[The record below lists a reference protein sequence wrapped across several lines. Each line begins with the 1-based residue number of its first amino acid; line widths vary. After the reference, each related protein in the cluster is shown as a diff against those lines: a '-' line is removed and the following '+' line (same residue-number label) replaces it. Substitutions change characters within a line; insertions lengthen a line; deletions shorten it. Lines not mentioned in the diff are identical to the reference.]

1 MRSGRNS
8 KRAFVILNPAA
19 GRGSGARRTDQLLK
33 LLGKHLPG
41 FEYAATE
48 APGQEAILADRAVRS
63 GDFGLIVAV
72 GGDGTWSNVADR
84 VVASGADHVALGLLA
99 AGTGNDFGRN
109 FGPLGKDTEGD
120 VRTLACGRVRT
131 VDVGRILTRG
141 RPLGPEVHVPQA
153 GEGRHFLNLVGFGF
167 DVAVIED
174 AARARYLRGAV
185 LYKVT
190 AAKNLLS
197 FPGVEVALASD
208 GGVLDGSHLM
218 LTVSNG
224 RFFGGGFPIAPAAEV
239 EDGLLDACAIR
250 DTTPLGRAKLFRM
263 AEKGRH
269 VRSRHVRVHQSRRF
283 TVRAEQPP
291 KYEVDGELWQADGPD
306 VVIEVVRGALRIVV
320 PA

>member
-1 MRSGRNS
+1 MPSGRSS
-8 KRAFVILNPAA
+8 KRAFVIFNPAA
-19 GRGSGARRTDQLLK
+19 GRGSGARRMDQLLK
-33 LLGKHLPG
+33 LLGQHLPG
-41 FEYAATE
+41 FEHAATE
-48 APGQEAILADRAVRS
+48 APGQEAILADQALGS

-84 VVASGADHVALGLLA
+84 VVASGAEHVALGLLA

-109 FGPLGKDTEGD
+109 FGPLGKDSEGD
-120 VRTLACGRVRT
+120 VRTLARGRVRT

-141 RPLGPEVHVPQA
+141 RPLGPGVGVPKA
-153 GEGRHFLNLVGFGF
+153 GRGRHFLNLVGFGF

-174 AARARYLRGAV
+174 TARARYLRGAA
-185 LYKVT
+185 LYKVA
-190 AAKNLLS
+190 AAKNLFS
-197 FPGVEVALASD
+197 FPGVGLALASD
-208 GGVLDGSHLM
+208 RPVLDGSHLM

-224 RFFGGGFPIAPAAEV
+224 RFFGGGFPIAPEAEV
-239 EDGLLDACAIR
+239 DDGLLDACAIR

-269 VRSRHVRVHQSRRF
+269 TRSRHVRVRQSGRF

-306 VVIEVVRGALRIVV
+306 VVVEVVRAVLRIVV